1 MKGQDFTRENNKNI
15 CFVANFEKTFV
26 FDKVVD
32 QLSLTDAN
40 VQVFWIV
47 VNSKLYSYLKT
58 KNKIDNIL
66 YLPKNIDS
74 SIENVK
80 VEDCNINEIVNHD
93 RYLSLDSAGGIDYL
107 NKIKKHIYTFL
118 KKNNVA
124 HVFGESTWGHELMIS
139 RICNYN
145 QELNCQYHSPQIVR
159 LPQDRFAFFND
170 ESENIKREGGVDYQK
185 LNYPVIVLERQE
197 YIDKI
202 ANEVRDSV
210 SLIQRFRRIKKF
222 ITKENIFINDPTTVN
237 SFVKRL
243 KIGFKDEWN
252 KTAYRFVK
260 KYKFVDLPPLKK
272 YLYTLHV
279 QPEAS
284 IDVLGRYYSSQYRNI
299 LCLWKNMPEDT
310 ILMVKEHRTGIGNRS
325 FSFYRNI
332 SKLKNVVL
340 ISENEDPHGLIRES
354 EAVFTVSG
362 TIAYEA
368 ALIGKPSF
376 TFAPVFFNNLVNC
389 HKVDL
394 EDLIKCKN
402 LSELIKEK
410 AIDNKQK
417 MDIELFSKFLYYH
430 TYKGSWSPESLDT
443 FAESNVKFL
452 AVGVLSL
459 LNSAK

>member
-1 MKGQDFTRENNKNI
+1 MKEQDFTRGSNKNI

-26 FDKVVD
+26 FDKVAD

-40 VQVFWIV
+40 IQIFWIV
-47 VNSKLYSYLKT
+47 VNSKLYSYLKA
-58 KNKIDNIL
+58 KNKIANIL

-74 SIENVK
+74 SIENIK
-80 VEDCNINEIVNHD
+80 VEDCNVNEIVNHD
-93 RYLSLDSAGGIDYL
+93 RFLSLNSVEGINYL
-107 NKIKKHIYTFL
+107 NKIKKHIYGFL
-118 KKNNVA
+118 KNNNIA
-124 HVFGESTWGHELMIS
+124 HVFGESTWGHELLIS

-145 QELNCQYHSPQIVR
+145 HELYCQYHSPQIVR
-159 LPQDRFAFFND
+159 LPQDRFAFFNN
-170 ESENIKREGGVDYQK
+170 ESENIIREGCLDYQK
-185 LNYPVIVLERQE
+185 LSYPTVVLEKQE
-197 YIDKI
+197 YINKI

-210 SLIQRFRRIKKF
+210 SLNQRLKRVKKF
-222 ITKENIFINDPTTVN
+222 ITKENIFKDDPTTLN
-237 SFVKRL
+237 NFVRRFE
-243 KIGFKDEWN
+243 IGFKDEWN
-252 KTAYRFVK
+252 KTVYRFVK
-260 KYKFVDLPPLKK
+260 KHKFVDLPPLKK

-284 IDVLGRYYSSQYRNI
+284 IDVLGRYYSSQYTNI
-299 LCLWKNMPEDT
+299 LHLWKNMPEET

-325 FSFYRNI
+325 FSFYREI
-332 SKLKNVVL
+332 SKLKNVFL
-340 ISENEDPHGLIRES
+340 ISENEDPHSLIRES

-389 HKVDL
+389 HKIDL
-394 EDLIKCKN
+394 EDLVKCKN

-410 AIDNKQK
+410 AIDNKLK
-417 MDIELFSKFLYYH
+417 MDIELFSKFLYHH

-443 FAESNVKFL
+443 FSESNVKLL